1 MRKLDRGRYTNGDPY
16 VDAPQ
21 DIGYGATISAPHMH
35 AYVLELLREYLR
47 PDNEFSKRRAL
58 DIGSGSGYLTACM
71 ALMMGKRGKA
81 VGIDHIPELVKQ
93 AKKNLEKDKPF
104 LLRSE
109 RVVFDVAD
117 GRLGYPKLAP
127 YDVIHVGAASP
138 NLPVPWI
145 DQLKPGG
152 RMVLPVGR
160 GGEVQRMQI
169 VDKLPS
175 GKIRRKT
182 LSKVVYVPLT
192 DKSKQWSSST
202 SSSSSSK
209 E

>member
-1 MRKLDRGRYTNGDPY
+1 MRKLDRGHYTNRDPY
-16 VDAPQ
+16 ADAPQ
-21 DIGYGATISAPHMH
+21 DIGFGATISAPHMH
-35 AYVLELLREYLR
+35 AYVLELMRDHLLPE
-47 PDNEFSKRRAL
+47 NEHTKRRAL

-71 ALMMGKRGKA
+71 ALMMGKKGRA

-93 AKKNLEKDKPF
+93 ANKNVEKDIPF
-104 LLRSE
+104 LLRSG

-138 NLPVPWI
+138 DLPIPLI

-152 RMVLPVGR
+152 RIVLPVGR
-160 GGEVQRMQI
+160 GGEVQKMQV
-169 VDKLPS
+169 VDKLKS

-182 LSKVVYVPLT
+182 LTKVVYVPLT
-192 DKSKQWSSST
+192 DKSKQWSG
-202 SSSSSSK
+202 SSSK
-209 E
+209 D

>member
-1 MRKLDRGRYTNGDPY
+1 M
-16 VDAPQ
+16 DAPQ